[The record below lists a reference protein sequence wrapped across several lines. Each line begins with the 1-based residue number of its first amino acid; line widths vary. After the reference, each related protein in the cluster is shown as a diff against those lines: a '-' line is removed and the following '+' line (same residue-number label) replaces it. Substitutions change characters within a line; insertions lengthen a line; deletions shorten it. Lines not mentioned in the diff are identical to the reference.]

1 MMDVVGNTGL
11 IAIIIV
17 ALIAVASLLGLV
29 IFASREEKF
38 EDIVAAQR
46 QEQDALLHSLQ
57 ISKPSKSKKK
67 WAKIK
72 SQKEASKKGNTDKES
87 EEREDDVEPVG
98 DDHEVNATSKDQAG
112 TLSANE
118 EKEKKDPKHKHKKK
132 HKRGPKDYQEKE
144 VFQGSFEEK
153 EKAIESVIEQF
164 LDEAKMNEVNM
175 TATVHN
181 QGDDTEDLAEEEV
194 IGAVEEEAEV
204 EALPTPDPEPPQP
217 QQQKKSKSKSKSKT
231 HDQGMLVWQLR
242 TSLSGIDICSL
253 FPLLG
258 YFCHSWLFTW
268 WGSCPGTWV
277 TELLSSGWLLACMKI
292 FQLSELVKVI

>member
-1 MMDVVGNTGL
+1 MMMDVVGNTGL

-87 EEREDDVEPVG
+87 EEREDDVEPVP
-98 DDHEVNATSKDQAG
+98 DDHEVNATSKDQVG

-132 HKRGPKDYQEKE
+132 HKRGPKDSQEKE
-144 VFQGSFEEK
+144 GFQGSFEEK

-231 HDQGMLVWQLR
+231 YDQGMLV
-242 TSLSGIDICSL
+242 
-253 FPLLG
+253 
-258 YFCHSWLFTW
+258 
-268 WGSCPGTWV
+268 
-277 TELLSSGWLLACMKI
+277 
-292 FQLSELVKVI
+292 